1 MERARRYPLT
11 LADLPRLDLDRRA
24 GRVAVIDGPH
34 SLTYA
39 ELAGQVDAVAAWLV
53 ARGCRRGD
61 RVGLHM
67 AIGVPEVVATLGIAA
82 AGGVIVN
89 IGPMASPAQIAHVAK
104 DCALD
109 AVFVD
114 AARWRALVGHPIA
127 EDLQIVLAGEAGDSG
142 PGVTPWAEVVSM
154 PPGAGER
161 PQAVS
166 TDLAALMYT
175 SGSTGPP
182 KGVMHTHQSLLRATE
197 SIATYLENGPDD
209 RILAPASLSYSY
221 VLTQLLTMLLVGG
234 TVVLTRV
241 GMPAELVALARRKR
255 LTGLALGASSWARL
269 VDLLQASP
277 VALPDLRYITSSG
290 SSIPAT
296 TLDAMPA
303 AFPGVRIYLMFGT
316 TETLRSTYLDP
327 DAFVHKRGSI
337 GRAIPGADVRAMG
350 EAGECRVGEIGELV
364 HRGATVALG
373 YWGVADQEGFR
384 PNLLFPGARP
394 DERLFHTGDLV
405 RMDTDGDLWFVGRRD
420 FMIKADP
427 FRISPEEVEAIV
439 SRCDEVREV
448 VAFGAPDE
456 ARGTVVRVAV
466 AGSDRLDPRAVKRC
480 CRRHLP
486 RYMWPDRVHVWP
498 ADLPRTASGKIDR
511 RAVQRRC
518 LEEDAPAGGAPPP
531 VDRRG

>member
-1 MERARRYPLT
+1 
-11 LADLPRLDLDRRA
+11 
-24 GRVAVIDGPH
+24 
-34 SLTYA
+34 
-39 ELAGQVDAVAAWLV
+39 
-53 ARGCRRGD
+53 
-61 RVGLHM
+61 M
-67 AIGVPEVVATLGIAA
+67 AISVPEVVATLGIAA

-89 IGPMASPAQIAHVAK
+89 VGPMASPAQIAHVAK
-104 DCALD
+104 DCAMN

-114 AARWRALVGHPIA
+114 AARWRALVSHGIA
-127 EDLQIVLAGEAGDSG
+127 EDFQIVLAGEAGDSG

-154 PPGAGER
+154 PPRAGEL
-161 PQAVS
+161 PLVS

-182 KGVMHTHQSLLRATE
+182 KGVMHTHLSLLRATE
-197 SIATYLENGPDD
+197 AIATYLENGPDD
-209 RILAPASLSYSY
+209 RILAPATLSYSY

-255 LTGLALGASSWARL
+255 LTGLALGAGSWIRL
-269 VDLLQASP
+269 VKLLQASP

-290 SSIPAT
+290 SAVPAT
-296 TLDAMPA
+296 TLDALPA

-327 DAFVHKRGSI
+327 DAFLQKRGSI
-337 GRAIPGADVRAMG
+337 GRSIPGADVRAMG
-350 EAGECRVGEIGELV
+350 EAGVCGVGEIGELV

-373 YWGVADQEGFR
+373 YWGVEDREAFR
-384 PNLLFPGARP
+384 PNPLFPGARP
-394 DERLFHTGDLV
+394 DERLFHSGDLV
-405 RMDTDGDLWFVGRRD
+405 RMDSDGDLWFVGRRD

-427 FRISPEEVEAIV
+427 FRISPEDVEAAV
-439 SRCDEVREV
+439 SRCDGIREV

-466 AGSDRLDPRAVKRC
+466 TGSDRLDPRSVERC

-498 ADLPRTASGKIDR
+498 EDLPRTASGKIDR

-518 LEEDAPAGGAPPP
+518 LEEGAPAGGAPP
-531 VDRRG
+531 VKGEGVG